1 MLKKPLCLFPG
12 KLYNKAV
19 QVFGSVETNSTVRT
33 NCFTFERE
41 IQNDIYHLYAKIF
54 THLTIEVEKSISI
67 FISIYIFLL
76 VSYVTSNEKQICANI
91 SNSNSWFIPPYI
103 LLFLLSIPLMF

>member
-41 IQNDIYHLYAKIF
+41 IQNDIYHLNASNL
-54 THLTIEVEKSISI
+54 THLTIEGEKRTC
-67 FISIYIFLL
+67 IYILYIYIYIYVSITFLC
-76 VSYVTSNEKQICANI
+76 NK
-91 SNSNSWFIPPYI
+91 
-103 LLFLLSIPLMF
+103 

>member
-1 MLKKPLCLFPG
+1 MSAHFLVPQMLKKKPLCLFPG

-41 IQNDIYHLYAKIF
+41 IQNDIYYLYATIF
-54 THLTIEVEKSISI
+54 THLTIEVEKGISI

-91 SNSNSWFIPPYI
+91 SNSNS
-103 LLFLLSIPLMF
+103 

>member
-1 MLKKPLCLFPG
+1 MRNVCISEIFRNLTAVTYNAVILDDFIFSLSYTFNVKKPLCLFPG

-41 IQNDIYHLYAKIF
+41 IQNDIYHLYAAIF
-54 THLTIEVEKSISI
+54 TPLTIEV
-67 FISIYIFLL
+67 
-76 VSYVTSNEKQICANI
+76 
-91 SNSNSWFIPPYI
+91 
-103 LLFLLSIPLMF
+103 

>member
-1 MLKKPLCLFPG
+1 MFPG

-41 IQNDIYHLYAKIF
+41 IQNDIYHLYATFF
-54 THLTIEVEKSISI
+54 THLTIEVEKSTCISE
-67 FISIYIFLL
+67 L
-76 VSYVTSNEKQICANI
+76 
-91 SNSNSWFIPPYI
+91 I
-103 LLFLLSIPLMF
+103 LQGIVPLYGPLRKYRR

>member
-41 IQNDIYHLYAKIF
+41 IQIDIFCLYATIF
-54 THLTIEVEKSISI
+54 THLKIKVEWY
-67 FISIYIFLL
+67 IYT
-76 VSYVTSNEKQICANI
+76 YV
-91 SNSNSWFIPPYI
+91 
-103 LLFLLSIPLMF
+103 

>member
-41 IQNDIYHLYAKIF
+41 IQNDIYHLNATNL
-54 THLTIEVEKSISI
+54 THLTIEGEKR
-67 FISIYIFLL
+67 
-76 VSYVTSNEKQICANI
+76 T
-91 SNSNSWFIPPYI
+91 
-103 LLFLLSIPLMF
+103 SIPILICISLFVYVSITFLCNK